1 MVRNINESSL
11 EGCLLI
17 EAGCEKRIL
26 DHSIFK
32 DGLDPL
38 RVELYCILR
47 GIEKGGAKVID

>member
-11 EGCLLI
+11 EDCLLI

-32 DGLDPL
+32 DGLEPL